1 MYTCYILA
9 VGRSTLYTRIIELR
23 LAEDQLKRGVIMTSE
38 EKFEL
43 FQLILSAIW
52 EVTKIAVYV
61 VCILPLKIAFWGL
74 VYFINIV
81 VTFCK

>member
-1 MYTCYILA
+1 
-9 VGRSTLYTRIIELR
+9 
-23 LAEDQLKRGVIMTSE
+23 MTSE

-52 EVTKIAVYV
+52 EVTKMAVYV

-81 VTFCK
+81 GTFCK

>member
-1 MYTCYILA
+1 
-9 VGRSTLYTRIIELR
+9 
-23 LAEDQLKRGVIMTSE
+23 MTTE

-61 VCILPLKIAFWGL
+61 VCILPLKLAFWGL
-74 VYFINIV
+74 VYLINILGC
-81 VTFCK
+81 FWK